1 MLKLLII
8 LLIRI
13 LCIGNSF
20 SWDAVEQELVP
31 LCDEEGIEIEVHN
44 LYYGGC
50 SLQQHAEFLIRD
62 SAVYSHRVCTNLS
75 PSPLESGGE
84 RFRLVKDTISL
95 RQALKDGE
103 YNFISLQQ
111 ASHDS
116 GIRSS
121 YEPWLSL
128 LIDTVRAYQPN
139 AQLCWMQTWAY
150 SQDAKHPAFPRY
162 HNNQQEMW
170 DSIQSCTQY
179 VRQIVNNKL
188 TPVRNDNSQ
197 FSTPNSQFST
207 PNSQFSIPNSQFST
221 PNSQLSKFDLSNNRS
236 RLCRDKNSQFST
248 LNSQLS
254 IPNSQFSTLN
264 SQLIVIPCGLAIQNA
279 RSSAL
284 GDTMCRDGYHLNYTY
299 GRYTASCVWF
309 EFITGKDVRC
319 NHYKNP
325 QMTNKQRRLAQKSAH
340 DANISSQRKQ

>member
-1 MLKLLII
+1 MKLSII

-62 SAVYSHRVCTNLS
+62 SAVYSHRVCTHLS
-75 PSPLESGGE
+75 PSPLERVGE

-162 HNNQQEMW
+162 HCNQQEMW

-188 TPVRNDNSQ
+188 TPVKNDNSQSSTLNSQ

-207 PNSQFSIPNSQFST
+207 LNSQFST
-221 PNSQLSKFDLSNNRS
+221 PNSQLS
-236 RLCRDKNSQFST
+236 T

-254 IPNSQFSTLN
+254 NPNSQLSTPNSQFSILN
-264 SQLIVIPCGLAIQNA
+264 SQLILIPCGLAIQNA

-309 EFITGKDVRC
+309 EIITGKDVRC

-340 DANISSQRKQ
+340 DANISSQSKQ